1 MKNLYQ
7 FTTLS
12 LDGAVES
19 LARLLRAKI
28 LLEKPG
34 KKRGDDAHSF
44 NAFFKLPSL
53 WTVLKNGA
61 LVE

>member
-1 MKNLYQ
+1 MVWFNIINLRPY
-7 FTTLS
+7 LWMA
-12 LDGAVES
+12 GES

-61 LVE
+61 